1 MISSSSPGRRYCT
14 TLATQRGSIGGTS
27 TDCSCDTEHG
37 SFLFFYVLF
46 WGEKDGKNHGKSST
60 IKVLE
65 TDLAIFLLHMAMF
78 PQFNSDEPKLA
89 GPPSGTIIQP
99 RADEAPSCF

>member
-1 MISSSSPGRRYCT
+1 M
-14 TLATQRGSIGGTS
+14 
-27 TDCSCDTEHG
+27 
-37 SFLFFYVLF
+37 
-46 WGEKDGKNHGKSST
+46 GKIMEKSST

-78 PQFNSDEPKLA
+78 PQFNSNGPKVA
-89 GPPSGTIIQP
+89 GPASGTIIQP